1 MTLVD
6 TSVWVELFSR
16 PSGILPAELEDLD
29 DVVTVL
35 PVIQEVLQGFADER
49 AFNLAREA
57 MLALP
62 VLESPLEERVFVEA
76 ARLYRLGRRAG
87 LTIRSSTD
95 CLIAACALRHDATVL
110 HYDRDFDVIA
120 RVAGLKT
127 RQIPR

>member
-1 MTLVD
+1 MILVD
-6 TSVWVELFSR
+6 TSVWVELFRR
-16 PSGILPAELEDLD
+16 PPRILPAELEDFD

-35 PVIQEVLQGFADER
+35 PVIQEVLQGFKDER
-49 AFNLAREA
+49 AFGLAREA

-62 VLESPLEERVFVEA
+62 ILESPLEERVFVEA
-76 ARLYRLGRRAG
+76 AQLYRLGRRAG

-110 HYDRDFDVIA
+110 HYDRDFDAIA

-127 RQIPR
+127 RQIVR